1 MYTIDLRSSNLTI
14 SVALREHV
22 ARRLD
27 FALRRFSHRIERV
40 VVRITDEN
48 GPKGG
53 PDKRCRIGAHLD
65 GAEAV
70 LVEATDS
77 DAYVAASQAAIRL
90 EERVA
95 RALTKRRSRST
106 VAHRRIGSPP
116 PPYSRASTFEVET
129 EEPA

>member
-1 MYTIDLRSSNLTI
+1 MFTIDLRSPNLPI

-27 FALRRFSHRIERV
+27 FAIRRFAHRIPRV
-40 VVRITDEN
+40 VVRIVDVN

-53 PDKRCRIGAHLD
+53 PDKRCRMIAYID
-65 GAEAV
+65 GTEVV

-77 DAYVAASQAAIRL
+77 DAYAAASQAAIRL
-90 EERVA
+90 EERVT
-95 RALTKRRSRST
+95 RALTRRRPRA
-106 VAHRRIGSPP
+106 VARRRIGPMS
-116 PPYSRASTFEVET
+116 STQAET